1 MRLNCEKF
9 GILLRLGQI
18 VFNPKNLPPHATD
31 TCKVDTTMLNWTGIA
46 AWKRIVFRLPGLQL
60 DCDILGD
67 LNQDRLNCKDIQTIV
82 MMTVGLC
89 KKRQRVDGPHVLL
102 PHMRKQSVYF
112 CCNVTNQRHNPHQL
126 WHDCR
131 KYAIQAKS
139 GQVVSGFWTIVSI
152 RQNLQKLVQ
161 RQRPFWRLRQNH
173 HAHFLPF
180 PRPR

>member
-1 MRLNCEKF
+1 MLERPLQYNRTPTIAERAIFRILKSCRNRGSLFLKSIGLWLNCRKF

-46 AWKRIVFRLPGLQL
+46 ARKRIVFRLPGLQL

-112 CCNVTNQRHNPHQL
+112 CCNATNQRHNPHQL

-139 GQVVSGFWTIVSI
+139 G
-152 RQNLQKLVQ
+152 
-161 RQRPFWRLRQNH
+161 
-173 HAHFLPF
+173 
-180 PRPR
+180 